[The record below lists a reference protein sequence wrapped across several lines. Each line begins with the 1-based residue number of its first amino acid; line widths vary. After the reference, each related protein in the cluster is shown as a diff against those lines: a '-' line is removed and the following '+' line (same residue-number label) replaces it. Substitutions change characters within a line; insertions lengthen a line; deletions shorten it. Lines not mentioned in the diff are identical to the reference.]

1 MKIAFLNHQ
10 DPHDKRSWSG
20 TLASM
25 REALERHCGE
35 VVALGPAG
43 QGWYFTG
50 KVIRRLLRIFLRR
63 NIDYSHTVLLSKAM
77 ARIFQRRL
85 SRQAFDVIFAPAA
98 STEIA
103 HLETDVPIV
112 HYGDLTAR
120 LFRDYATHLV
130 GLSQWSINQTE
141 FIEGRALRRAAHLVY
156 SSEWAARSA
165 VQDYGVPKE
174 KVSVA
179 PIGANLEEIPKAE
192 DILAV
197 RSKRSPDSCCLLFIA
212 VDWER
217 KGGDVA
223 LGALRE
229 LRHRGVEATL
239 TVVGCMPPGAPD
251 DAALHVIPFLD
262 KRVPEQRRQLECLLQ
277 ESDFMLFPTRR
288 EAYGVVCCEANAYA
302 LPLIASDGGGVPVWN
317 GENGI
322 LLSANA
328 SASDYADTVES
339 LLRDPARY
347 YDLARGGRYTFDT
360 RLNWDSWGRSM
371 ASILKKVIATR
382 TVSELV

>member
-43 QGWYFTG
+43 KGWYFTG

-197 RSKRSPDSCCLLFIA
+197 RSKRSPGSCCLLFIA

-223 LGALRE
+223 LGPKL
-229 LRHRGVEATL
+229 
-239 TVVGCMPPGAPD
+239 
-251 DAALHVIPFLD
+251 
-262 KRVPEQRRQLECLLQ
+262 
-277 ESDFMLFPTRR
+277 
-288 EAYGVVCCEANAYA
+288 
-302 LPLIASDGGGVPVWN
+302 
-317 GENGI
+317 
-322 LLSANA
+322 
-328 SASDYADTVES
+328 
-339 LLRDPARY
+339 
-347 YDLARGGRYTFDT
+347 
-360 RLNWDSWGRSM
+360 
-371 ASILKKVIATR
+371 
-382 TVSELV
+382 